1 MIPIKTI
8 RIHHRLYVHRIGNQ
22 EFSLPL
28 PQCIDVG
35 ISIGPKIQQNVVRRR
50 QPAIHQPIQH
60 YKPCTRVSLQNAR
73 KGDKIR

>member
-8 RIHHRLYVHRIGNQ
+8 HIHHRLCVHRIGNR

-35 ISIGPKIQQNVVRRR
+35 RAKNSTKYGTMKTASYS
-50 QPAIHQPIQH
+50 PAHA
-60 YKPCTRVSLQNAR
+60 TLQALYS
-73 KGDKIR
+73 GIATEC